1 MQGNGREETA
11 MIDLVV
17 RGDTVVTPQ
26 GVGAYDRAIEGE
38 RIVPASSG
46 AYVVT
51 GGKFS
56 SEHTLLAW
64 L

>member
-26 GVGAYDRAIEGE
+26 GVGAYDIAIEGE
-38 RIVPASSG
+38 RIVPRQQRCH
-46 AYVVT
+46 V
-51 GGKFS
+51 
-56 SEHTLLAW
+56 
-64 L
+64 

>member
-26 GVGAYDRAIEGE
+26 GVGAYDIAIEGE
-38 RIVPASSG
+38 RIVPRQQRRLRID
-46 AYVVT
+46 
-51 GGKFS
+51 
-56 SEHTLLAW
+56 LLY
-64 L
+64 LST

>member
-26 GVGAYDRAIEGE
+26 GANRAKSVVIKRVGD
-38 RIVPASSG
+38 S
-46 AYVVT
+46 
-51 GGKFS
+51 
-56 SEHTLLAW
+56 
-64 L
+64 